1 MYRDGRSTEMVEE
14 KEEAEADYF
23 KADEAVVIMVK
34 EAAKEETK
42 EI

>member
-14 KEEAEADYF
+14 EEEAEADYF
-23 KADEAVVIMVK
+23 KAEEAVVITVK
-34 EAAKEETK
+34 EAAKEETE